1 MGITGISYYPFFT
14 IEIIATGLMHQCLPL
29 LTTPIRLIRVP
40 LTNLSRVVIE
50 VSESDRLALDA
61 HVMLPL

>member
-1 MGITGISYYPFFT
+1 M
-14 IEIIATGLMHQCLPL
+14 Q
-29 LTTPIRLIRVP
+29 IRLLSVAA
-40 LTNLSRVVIE
+40 TNLSRVVIE

>member
-1 MGITGISYYPFFT
+1 MQVLSD
-14 IEIIATGLMHQCLPL
+14 
-29 LTTPIRLIRVP
+29 TTPIRLIRVP